1 MSKPADQQVFAVVLA
16 AGSSQRFGA
25 IKQLQEVDGAPIVR
39 NCAALARTVCADNT
53 LLVAGFEQQ
62 SVVAAAAGECQF
74 IAINDNYADGM
85 GSSIA
90 CAAITL
96 AHSADALIILLADQ
110 PLITED
116 HVNALLGAWS
126 GDDDEIVATAY
137 AGIQGPPVLLPRST
151 FPLLAELSG
160 DSGARKILQDS
171 DFRLTS
177 VNFDPA
183 AVDIDRPEDLKQ
195 LS

>member
-1 MSKPADQQVFAVVLA
+1 MSKPAEQRVFAVVLA

-25 IKQLQEVDGAPIVR
+25 IKQLQKVDGAPMVR

-74 IAINDNYADGM
+74 IAINDNYADGI

-90 CAAITL
+90 CAARTL
-96 AHSADALIILLADQ
+96 VHSADALLILLADQ

-160 DSGARKILQDS
+160 DSGARKILQDP

-177 VNFDPA
+177 VNFDQA

-195 LS
+195 LN